1 MINISMTQENK
12 VNPNLLQRFLLYWKF
27 KYRYYPQNFVR
38 GVKNLIKWGPIIW
51 KDRDWDDSFLFEI
64 IKFKIS
70 NMSESHGKTMAYVGS
85 QRNVEIMNTIVRL
98 IDKFQTEHY
107 QDEFLDYIDDEYSF
121 VQIEGTDSFEMKTVN
136 LRNDLDQY
144 FAKYPLLKNRATK
157 HPYYQENP
165 SDTSMGMLMGKV
177 QHDRAKRLIFELLN
191 RNIEKWWE

>member
-1 MINISMTQENK
+1 MTQENK
-12 VNPNLLQRFLLYWKF
+12 IRPNLWQRFLLYWKF
-27 KYRYYPQNFVR
+27 EYRYYPRNFVR

-64 IKFKIS
+64 MKFKIS
-70 NMSESHGKTMAYVGS
+70 NMSESHGKTMTYVGS

-107 QDEFLDYIDDEYSF
+107 QHEFLDYIDDEYSF

-144 FAKYPLLKNRATK
+144 FAKYPLLKNRATN
-157 HPYYQENP
+157 HPFYQKNP
-165 SDTSMGMLMGKV
+165 SDNSLGMSMGKV
-177 QHDRAKRLIFELLN
+177 QHDRAKRVIFELLN
-191 RNIEKWWE
+191 RNVEKWWE

>member
-1 MINISMTQENK
+1 MEHK
-12 VNPNLLQRFLLYWKF
+12 NPNLWQRFLLYWKF

-85 QRNVEIMNTIVRL
+85 QRNIEIMNTIVRL

>member
-1 MINISMTQENK
+1 MTQENK
-12 VNPNLLQRFLLYWKF
+12 IRPNLWQRFLLYWKF
-27 KYRYYPQNFVR
+27 EYRYYPRNFVR

-64 IKFKIS
+64 IKFKIL
-70 NMSESHGKTMAYVGS
+70 NMSESHGKTMTYVGS
-85 QRNVEIMNTIVRL
+85 QRNVEIMDTIVRL

-107 QDEFLDYIDDEYSF
+107 QHEFLDYIDDEYSF

-144 FAKYPLLKNRATK
+144 FAKYPLLKNRATN
-157 HPYYQENP
+157 HPFYQKNP
-165 SDTSMGMLMGKV
+165 SDNSLGMSMGKV

-191 RNIEKWWE
+191 RNVEKWWE

>member
-1 MINISMTQENK
+1 MTQENK

>member
-1 MINISMTQENK
+1 MTQENK
-12 VNPNLLQRFLLYWKF
+12 VKPNLLQRFLLYWKF

-70 NMSESHGKTMAYVGS
+70 NMSESHGKTMVYVGS

>member
-1 MINISMTQENK
+1 MKNSTTQENK
-12 VNPNLLQRFLLYWKF
+12 VKPNLWQRFLLYWKF
-27 KYRYYPQNFVR
+27 KYRYYPRNFVR

-70 NMSESHGKTMAYVGS
+70 NMSELHSETMPYNGSH
-85 QRNVEIMNTIVRL
+85 RNVEIMNTIVRL

-107 QDEFLDYIDDEYSF
+107 QHEYLDYIDDEYSF
-121 VQIEGTDSFEMKTVN
+121 VQIEGTDFFEMKTVN
-136 LRNDLDQY
+136 LRDDLDQY
-144 FAKYPLLKNRATK
+144 FAKYPLLKNRATN
-157 HPYYQENP
+157 HSFYQKNP
-165 SDTSMGMLMGKV
+165 SDTSLAMSMGNV

>member
-1 MINISMTQENK
+1 MTQENK
-12 VNPNLLQRFLLYWKF
+12 IRPNLWQRFLLYWKF
-27 KYRYYPQNFVR
+27 EYRYYPRNFVR

-70 NMSESHGKTMAYVGS
+70 NMSESHGKTMTYVGS
-85 QRNVEIMNTIVRL
+85 QRNVEIMDTIVRL

-107 QDEFLDYIDDEYSF
+107 QHEFLDYIDDEYSF

-144 FAKYPLLKNRATK
+144 FAKYPLLKNRATN
-157 HPYYQENP
+157 HPFYQKNP
-165 SDTSMGMLMGKV
+165 SDNSLGMSMGKV

-191 RNIEKWWE
+191 RNVEKWWE

>member
-1 MINISMTQENK
+1 MTQENK
-12 VNPNLLQRFLLYWKF
+12 IRPNLWHRFLLYWKF
-27 KYRYYPQNFVR
+27 EYRYYPRNFVR

-70 NMSESHGKTMAYVGS
+70 NMSESHGKTMTYVGS
-85 QRNVEIMNTIVRL
+85 QRNVEIMDTIVRL

-107 QDEFLDYIDDEYSF
+107 QHEFLDYIDDEYSF

-144 FAKYPLLKNRATK
+144 FAKYPLLKKRATN
-157 HPYYQENP
+157 HPFYQKNP
-165 SDTSMGMLMGKV
+165 SDNSLGMSMGKV
-177 QHDRAKRLIFELLN
+177 QHNRAKRLIFELLN
-191 RNIEKWWE
+191 RNVEKWWE

>member
-1 MINISMTQENK
+1 MTQENK
-12 VNPNLLQRFLLYWKF
+12 IRPNLWHRFLLYWKF
-27 KYRYYPQNFVR
+27 EYRYYPRNFVR

-64 IKFKIS
+64 IKFKIL
-70 NMSESHGKTMAYVGS
+70 NMSESHGKTMTYVGS
-85 QRNVEIMNTIVRL
+85 QRNVEIMDTIVRL

-107 QDEFLDYIDDEYSF
+107 QHEFLDYIDDEYSF

-144 FAKYPLLKNRATK
+144 FAKYPLLKNRATN
-157 HPYYQENP
+157 HPFYQKNP
-165 SDTSMGMLMGKV
+165 SDNSLGMSMGKV

-191 RNIEKWWE
+191 RNVEKWWE